1 MTLSIPHQNKALFL
15 NSLNHCVVCNT
26 VVLVSELMNSQ
37 KPAGLYC
44 LFLYTF
50 LKTETLYDQI
60 YMETENMKFE
70 SLLDWTKLICKRIMF
85 TVKFF
90 LPYSNLQA
98 SSLRVR
104 HDASALLFSSQCSRE
119 QVHAF
124 FVSLSLVNSLYGLVL
139 CLSFLHFCLTLSS
152 FHPLL

>member
-1 MTLSIPHQNKALFL
+1 MILSIPHQNKAQFL

-37 KPAGLYC
+37 KPAGLSC
-44 LFLYTF
+44 LFRYIF

-60 YMETENMKFE
+60 YMETEIMKFE
-70 SLLDWTKLICKRIMF
+70 SLLDWTKLNCNRIIF

-90 LPYSNLQA
+90 CLIVIFRPQA
-98 SSLRVR
+98 YMW
-104 HDASALLFSSQCSRE
+104 DMMPALLFSSQCSRE

-152 FHPLL
+152 FLPLL